1 MFINSAR
8 NADSERISQEVKTF
22 LASGKNIKTF
32 GQGETGLKVVSYKE
46 KQKLHRAKQ
55 DETKAQVGA

>member
-1 MFINSAR
+1 MFINQAR

-32 GQGETGLKVVSYKE
+32 GQGVTGEKVVSYKE
-46 KQKLHRAKQ
+46 KQKLHKAK
-55 DETKAQVGA
+55 TKLKNAKVGA